1 MLSAWIIENDKKDY
15 QNLKQNL
22 LQYAFLRNLDI
33 KTKWIKDPTQL
44 LTISKSQSTQIYFI
58 DIQLDHANGIDI
70 AKSLRAKQA
79 NARII
84 FVSAFPDYVFETFVV
99 HPEYFL
105 RKPIAYKELQMV
117 LDRLLS
123 DSKKRNTKE
132 IIIRSIDDGSRILLK
147 ISNIKAIMLV
157 NSDKRLLKFITTDGE
172 YYAHG
177 RLEKYDFLLDNKSFY
192 QSYRNTIVNLNYV
205 KKIFETSLLLDDQQE
220 LPLAKARRKEMLR
233 EFILTDKE

>member
-33 KTKWIKDPTQL
+33 KTKWSKDPTQL
-44 LTISKSQSTQIYFI
+44 LTISRSQSTQIYFI

-84 FVSAFPDYVFETFVV
+84 FVSAFPDYVFDTFVV

-105 RKPIAYKELQMV
+105 RKPISYKELQMV
-117 LDRLLS
+117 LDRLLA
-123 DSKKRNTKE
+123 DSKKQNTKE
-132 IIIRSIDDGSRILLK
+132 LIIRSIDDGSRILLK
-147 ISNIKAIMLV
+147 ISNIKAIVLV

-172 YYAHG
+172 YYVHG

-220 LPLAKARRKEMLR
+220 LPLAKTRRKEMLR